1 MIEKL
6 IKQVKELEKYKEIIA
21 NIDTKFFFYFAEKII
36 NSYNKEKAR
45 ADKLEKDY
53 SKLLTKVDD
62 LESRLNND

>member
-6 IKQVKELEKYKEIIA
+6 IKEVKELEKHKEIIA
-21 NIDTKFFFYFAEKII
+21 NIDTKFFFNFAEKII

-53 SKLLTKVDD
+53 SKLLTKIDD